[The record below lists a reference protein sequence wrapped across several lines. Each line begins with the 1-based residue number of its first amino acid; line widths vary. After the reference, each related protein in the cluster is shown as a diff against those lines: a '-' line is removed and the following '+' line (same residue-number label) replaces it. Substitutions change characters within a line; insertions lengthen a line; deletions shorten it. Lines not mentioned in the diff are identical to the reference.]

1 VKAPAE
7 QGTAHGEQPTHRR
20 PAAVRP
26 EPAPTVPVTGGV
38 ASRIG
43 AAAALRLQRQAGNR
57 AVSRL
62 VAQRKT
68 GSAGPGAA
76 QTGATAKGVTQ
87 PAAPSGGTAT
97 AAPSPEV
104 VQRLA
109 DGGRAGPSADP
120 KFAALKADVR
130 AKQHKLA
137 AHPPAAGEA
146 AKAQKAAQAPPD
158 DKLAQGKAAQAEQ
171 MEAAKP
177 GEFNKAAFVK
187 AVNDAINQQAPKNL
201 DDADKFATSGK
212 ADQVKSQV
220 SGQVTAG
227 KQASAGAITSATQQ
241 PPDTSKAKD
250 KPVTPLAPDPA
261 PATPAPPNPAQAV
274 PDKAPP
280 AATDFSAGPAQVRD
294 QMAEAQV
301 TEEQLAKSNE
311 PEFTGALKATKET
324 EQHAATAPGQVR
336 AAESRV
342 LAGTKAEAAQTGAAA
357 LGAMAATRRTAG
369 AAVAGGKQA
378 AKSTDEAK
386 RAQVTG
392 ILQKVFDTTKTA
404 VEAILTGI
412 DAKVDEKF
420 STGEKAARDAFT
432 AEHRQKMKEYK
443 DRRYSGWLGKGRWLR
458 DKVMDLPA
466 EANQIFVT
474 ARTGYV
480 ARMQQ
485 VIESVADVIAVELKK
500 AKARIAEGRA
510 QLRAEVD
517 KLPKD
522 LQKIGKQ
529 AAGDFAGKFDELTES
544 VDNKGQE
551 LVQTLASKYTE
562 ALGAVDAE
570 IAEEKEK
577 NKGLVSKAV
586 DAVGGAIKTILEL
599 KDLLLG
605 VLAKA
610 AEAVVAIIKDPI
622 GFLGHL
628 VSAVGAGLNAF
639 MGRIG
644 EHLQKGLVG
653 WLMGSASSL
662 GIQLPEKFDLKGIVS
677 MIASLL
683 GLTWDAIKARVIAR
697 GVPAQAIDGAEQS
710 LPLIARLKAEG
721 ISGIWEAI
729 VEKVGNLKD
738 ALFAKLSA
746 YIGPEVL
753 KAGIIWLLSLLNPA
767 SAFVKAC
774 KMIIDIVSFIVTRGA
789 QIAQFVN
796 AVLDAVIAIAKGGA
810 GGVPQLIENALAK
823 SIPVLIG
830 GLAAILGIGGIA
842 DKVKKFIQSLSKP
855 VMKAVDWVTDK
866 IVGVGKKIWAKL
878 KGFGRKVKDRING
891 SVSGRVESAATQPRE
906 SASGPVIKTV
916 SMQGHSHRITF
927 PPDGAVL
934 MASVESGLVGKALAR
949 RSAIKDDVPTPT
961 AEIEALDALVVLV
974 RRSQEILRK
983 KGADDPSFG
992 PACDAVVAAVSAY
1005 AQKFRRE
1012 DLDPTP
1018 ASTEEEERWAVWAA
1032 RAEALGFQ
1040 RTNYRSHGA
1049 PVYRQGANRY
1059 ISPDVDSHIG
1069 GVWKMATSV
1078 ANLGSKKTRSGT
1090 YDADLKW
1097 IGK

>member
-1 VKAPAE
+1 
-7 QGTAHGEQPTHRR
+7 
-20 PAAVRP
+20 
-26 EPAPTVPVTGGV
+26 
-38 ASRIG
+38 
-43 AAAALRLQRQAGNR
+43 
-57 AVSRL
+57 
-62 VAQRKT
+62 
-68 GSAGPGAA
+68 
-76 QTGATAKGVTQ
+76 
-87 PAAPSGGTAT
+87 
-97 AAPSPEV
+97 
-104 VQRLA
+104 
-109 DGGRAGPSADP
+109 
-120 KFAALKADVR
+120 
-130 AKQHKLA
+130 
-137 AHPPAAGEA
+137 
-146 AKAQKAAQAPPD
+146 
-158 DKLAQGKAAQAEQ
+158 
-171 MEAAKP
+171 
-177 GEFNKAAFVK
+177 
-187 AVNDAINQQAPKNL
+187 
-201 DDADKFATSGK
+201 
-212 ADQVKSQV
+212 
-220 SGQVTAG
+220 
-227 KQASAGAITSATQQ
+227 
-241 PPDTSKAKD
+241 
-250 KPVTPLAPDPA
+250 
-261 PATPAPPNPAQAV
+261 
-274 PDKAPP
+274 
-280 AATDFSAGPAQVRD
+280 
-294 QMAEAQV
+294 
-301 TEEQLAKSNE
+301 
-311 PEFTGALKATKET
+311 
-324 EQHAATAPGQVR
+324 
-336 AAESRV
+336 
-342 LAGTKAEAAQTGAAA
+342 
-357 LGAMAATRRTAG
+357 
-369 AAVAGGKQA
+369 
-378 AKSTDEAK
+378 
-386 RAQVTG
+386 
-392 ILQKVFDTTKTA
+392 
-404 VEAILTGI
+404 
-412 DAKVDEKF
+412 
-420 STGEKAARDAFT
+420 
-432 AEHRQKMKEYK
+432 
-443 DRRYSGWLGKGRWLR
+443 
-458 DKVMDLPA
+458 
-466 EANQIFVT
+466 
-474 ARTGYV
+474 
-480 ARMQQ
+480 

-510 QLRAEVD
+510 QLKAEVD

-610 AEAVVAIIKDPI
+610 AEAVMAIIKDPI

-628 VSAVGAGLNAF
+628 ISAVGAGLNAF

-738 ALFAKLSA
+738 ALFAKISA

-774 KMIIDIVSFIVTRGA
+774 KMIIDIVQFIVTRGA

-830 GLAAILGIGGIA
+830 GLAAILGVSGIA

-855 VMKAVDWVTDK
+855 IMKAVDWVTDK

-878 KGFGRKVKDRING
+878 KGLGQRAKDRLAGKKESTG
-891 SVSGRVESAATQPRE
+891 STAMRPRDP
-906 SASGPVIKTV
+906 ASGPVVKNL
-916 SMQGHSHRITF
+916 SMQGHSHKITF
-927 PPDGAVL
+927 SPDRPVQ
-934 MASVESGLVGKALAR
+934 MASVEGGLVGKALAR
-949 RSAIKDDVPTPT
+949 RSAIKDDKPTPT
-961 AEIEALDALVVLV
+961 AEIEALDAIVVLA
-974 RRSQEILRK
+974 RKSQEISRK
-983 KGADDPSFG
+983 KGPDDPTFG

-1005 AQKFRRE
+1005 AQEFNRD
-1012 DLDPTP
+1012 DLDPKP
-1018 ASTEEEERWAVWAA
+1018 ASADEEERWAVWVG

-1049 PVYRQGANRY
+1049 PVFRQGANRY